1 MRIVAGRHKGR
12 RLAAPPGRDTRPTA
26 DRARQA
32 LFDVLA
38 HSDLVE
44 LDGALVVDAF
54 AGSGALGLEA
64 LSRGAARAWL
74 IDDHPQAVATIRTNV
89 AALGEEGCA
98 TILRADATRPPP
110 APAACTLALLDPPYG
125 KDLAPAALAAL
136 AARGWLAEGALA
148 AVELGAADEFIPPA
162 GFTLV
167 DERRWGAARVAFVVY
182 ATTSPLDG
190 SSS

>member
-12 RLAAPPGRDTRPTA
+12 RLAAPDGRDTRPTA

-38 HSDLVE
+38 HSDRVE

-64 LSRGAARAWL
+64 LSRGAARACFL
-74 IDDHPQAVATIRTNV
+74 ETGAPALAALRANI
-89 AALGEEGCA
+89 AALGEEAAA
-98 TILRADATRPPP
+98 TVLRADATRPPP

-125 KDLAPAALAAL
+125 KGLAEPTLTALAQA
-136 AARGWLAEGALA
+136 GWLADGALA
-148 AVELGAADEFIPPA
+148 VVELAAADPFIPPP
-162 GFTLV
+162 GFETV
-167 DERRWGAARVAFVVY
+167 DERRWGAARVMFAVY
-182 ATTSPLDG
+182 AK
-190 SSS
+190 